1 MPTRDLAQTRDPE
14 RAVHENPEP
23 IEQTQ
28 QTRFALHRELMANPQ
43 FTRNLIEGRAQLR
56 GPGLMRMLDHVG
68 TFREVPARPR
78 GVSAPPGPLR
88 LTCVKYIGPLSYVK
102 DRVRPLGTRKLDL
115 VGVTEV
121 KEFLGVSR
129 QRVHQLIRDDTGFP
143 NPVAELAAGRI
154 WLREDIEEWARSCGR
169 LERDDRAVSRARGK
183 RRRL

>member
-1 MPTRDLAQTRDPE
+1 
-14 RAVHENPEP
+14 
-23 IEQTQ
+23 
-28 QTRFALHRELMANPQ
+28 
-43 FTRNLIEGRAQLR
+43 
-56 GPGLMRMLDHVG
+56 
-68 TFREVPARPR
+68 
-78 GVSAPPGPLR
+78 
-88 LTCVKYIGPLSYVK
+88 LSYVK